1 MVEPLIAGIGS
12 DGTGSIDVKKELE
25 SIKRFGEL
33 GMDIDEMEDLLF
45 KDIDKYKKIK
55 ILLLKQEIHGIP
67 PDQYLTQSL
76 PEEEEDM
83 EILGMEDGSHI
94 EIDDAI
100 VDGEEDLLLYGANI
114 DGSESLVENS
124 TEPDISL
131 ILDED
136 VPLSD
141 HGIETEENIIEQ
153 GKGKEITQESNL
165 PLAGLKPDHGDIYRK
180 RRRSKTVI
188 IGSISLFVILLL
200 LSSFLITSLLNN
212 DPNKEIELKIELL
225 VSDINPNAGNPVSF
239 TGLPDEDEISYLW
252 NILPDDYKIISGDK
266 RSESLEVF
274 FTKPR
279 TFEVRL
285 EIDKSGKK
293 QETFE
298 TVNVQGRDI
307 SLERERYG
315 DVSKYKVEGH
325 VKYNDLKE
333 MKRSVYLGL
342 DYSQLEADFWTTDSS
357 PVVSSIQTEP
367 VNEMDGLGAQYLNL
381 RRTTTQNLKLSGTV
395 RTDSNLGPQGSL
407 TGTVSLVQVSNVDL
421 FNKRPTSFISDV
433 GYDLD
438 VQLPGNTV
446 SESSDERIWTYPSLS
461 NTFSDLRVE
470 DISSKRNISYGD
482 SGTTQ
487 WGSYTLTWEAI
498 EYDRIMDI
506 PSLML
511 NMEIDQATRQRLGI
525 TDLDMD
531 IWIGDGIP
539 QLIRSVMN
547 ISSSGNDLD
556 HSQTMIEHEM
566 GDKPVVFGLIENHH
580 DTFQDARDPYPDIAE
595 EFHSNWIYYPISG
608 NKFSSIPNDLN
619 AQIAVSSFEDSP
631 NFKNFLRSRDDPF
644 GLYSNFT
651 RVLGKDQWRLSI
663 GDKEDDRCWNQTVW
677 RETNPPGLT
686 DNIDPVM
693 VGKDEITSLLSY
705 SGAETALKRI
715 LSKINNEGARAIF
728 GVNSI
733 EDNRKLDIDNFAICT
748 KADMEYPLIG
758 LIDPTLTE
766 RIPYA
771 FFISS
776 TDSSAEVGLD
786 MSTGQLAYVRLVL

>member
-1 MVEPLIAGIGS
+1 MVEPLIAGMDS
-12 DGTGSIDVKKELE
+12 DGSGSIDVAKELE
-25 SIKRFGEL
+25 SLKKFGEL
-33 GMDIDEMEDLLF
+33 GMDIEEMEDLLF
-45 KDIDKYKKIK
+45 KDIEKYKKIK
-55 ILLLKQEIHGIP
+55 LLLLKQEIHGIP
-67 PDQYLTQSL
+67 PDQYLTPSP

-83 EILGMEDGSHI
+83 EILGMGDESNI
-94 EIDDAI
+94 KIDD
-100 VDGEEDLLLYGANI
+100 VLSGGEEELLLYGANI
-114 DGSESLVENS
+114 EGSESVVEDP
-124 TEPDISL
+124 TEVDISL

-136 VPLSD
+136 VSYSD
-141 HGIETEENIIEQ
+141 NNDDSIDNTIEKDIINE
-153 GKGKEITQESNL
+153 TTHESNI
-165 PLAGLKPDHGDIYRK
+165 PETSIEPNFGDIYRK
-180 RRRSKTVI
+180 KRRYRTVI
-188 IGSISLFVILLL
+188 IGSISIFVIILL
-200 LSSFLITSLLNN
+200 LSSFLITTLINN
-212 DPNKEIELKIELL
+212 DPNEEVEPKIELL
-225 VSDINPNAGNPVSF
+225 ISDINPNAGNLVSF
-239 TGLPDEDEISYLW
+239 TGLPDEDDISYLW
-252 NILPDDYKIISGDK
+252 NILPDDYRIITGDK
-266 RSESLEVF
+266 TSERLEVF

-279 TFEVRL
+279 TFEIRL
-285 EIDKSGKK
+285 EIDKNGKK
-293 QETFE
+293 FETFE
-298 TVNVQGRDI
+298 TVNVQERSI

-325 VKYNDLKE
+325 VEYNDLKE
-333 MKRSVYLGL
+333 MKRTVYLGL

-357 PVVSSIQTEP
+357 PVISSIQPEP

-381 RRTTTQNLKLSGTV
+381 RRTTNQNLKLSGTV

-407 TGTVSLVQVSNVDL
+407 TGTVSMVQVSNVDL

-470 DISSKRNISYGD
+470 DISSKRNITFGD

-487 WGSYTLTWEAI
+487 WGSYTLTWEAL

-511 NMEIDQATRQRLGI
+511 NMEIDQASRQRLGI
-525 TDLDMD
+525 TDLDMN

-539 QLIRSVMN
+539 QLISSVMN

-566 GDKPVVFGLIENHH
+566 GDKPVVFGLLENHH
-580 DTFQDARDPYPDIAE
+580 DTFQDAKDPYPDLTD
-595 EFHSNWIYYPISG
+595 EFHSNWVYYPSYG
-608 NKFSSIPNDLN
+608 NKFSSIPADLD
-619 AQIAVSSFEDSP
+619 AQIAISSFEESP

-644 GLYSNFT
+644 GLYSNFS

-663 GDKEDDRCWNQTVW
+663 GDKGDDRCWNQTVW

-686 DNIDPVM
+686 DNIDPVK
-693 VGKDEITSLLSY
+693 VGKDEIGSLISY
-705 SGAETALKRI
+705 SGAETALKRL
-715 LSKINNEGARAIF
+715 LSIINKEGARAVF
-728 GVNSI
+728 GVNSV
-733 EDNRKLDIDNFAICT
+733 EDTRKLDMDNFAICT

-771 FFISS
+771 FYISS
-776 TDSSAEVGLD
+776 ADSTTEVGLD